1 MINTLKPADAPGHDE
16 KRNDVLERISREYGK
31 PEEKQREAVK
41 KLGKD
46 EFFKIMVTQ
55 IQHQDPMKPYENE
68 QMAAQMAQF
77 SALEQMMNVN
87 QNLEKLTQAQQPLH
101 NMGAAGLIGKYV
113 SADSSRLT
121 HTEGKYSDI
130 SFELPADA
138 QSVRLIILNDRGE
151 NVREIEKDNLKKG
164 PVKIEWDGKG
174 SSGFAAKSGQYMV
187 QVSASTAQGKNVPV
201 KTAHTS
207 VVHGVAYEGKET
219 VLLTGDVTRPQKL
232 LLKNVYKIVD
242 ANQAKAMAEK
252 PQIAGLPEGFE
263 ITGLENLINGAAGG
277 QAAPAAEDPMAK
289 MIDSADR
296 NMENYN
302 PGLAGK
308 YDGASV
314 ETMKRAQALDSV
326 RPEQGLS
333 TDQIRK
339 MLEDGP
345 DLTGHNPVAEAIRA
359 GRARDAGQAPAN
371 MPPTDRTPIDAV
383 NPAARDMGYGAA
395 TNGQKT
401 AAGQA
406 IPSSADGSTA
416 GYLAE

>member
-138 QSVRLIILNDRGE
+138 DRVRLIILNDRGE
-151 NVREIEKDNLKKG
+151 NVREIEKDSLKKG

-174 SSGFAAKSGQYMV
+174 SNGFAAKSGQYMV
-187 QVSASTAQGKNVPV
+187 QVSATTAQGKNIPV
-201 KTAHTS
+201 KTQHTS
-207 VVHGVAYEGKET
+207 IVHGVAYEGKET

-232 LLKNVYKIVD
+232 LLRNVYKIVD
-242 ANQAKAMAEK
+242 ANQARAMAQK
-252 PQIAGLPEGFE
+252 PQVAGLPEGFE
-263 ITGLENLINGAAGG
+263 INGLENLIKGAGG
-277 QAAPAAEDPMAK
+277 EEAKPEEEDPMAK
-289 MIDSADR
+289 MIESADR

-302 PGLAGK
+302 PGISGK

-314 ETMKRAQALDSV
+314 EAMRRAQAMDSI

-333 TDQIRK
+333 NDQIRK
-339 MLEDGP
+339 MLEEGP
-345 DLTGHNPVAEAIRA
+345 DLSGHNPVAEAIRA
-359 GRARDAGQAPAN
+359 GQQRQAMNSAQAAPPAN
-371 MPPTDRTPIDAV
+371 KEPIDAV
-383 NPAARDMGYGAA
+383 NPAARERGYGAQ
-395 TNGQKT
+395 NS

-406 IPSSADGSTA
+406 IPSSADGSVA
-416 GYLAE
+416 GQLME